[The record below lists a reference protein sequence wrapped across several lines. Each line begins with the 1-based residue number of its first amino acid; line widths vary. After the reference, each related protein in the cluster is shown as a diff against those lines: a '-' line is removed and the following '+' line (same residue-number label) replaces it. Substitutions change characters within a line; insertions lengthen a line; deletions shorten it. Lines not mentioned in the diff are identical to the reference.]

1 MKAKT
6 TEQSTNMVDSTK
18 KKKKR
23 KQTRYED
30 DQKPSKTHRI
40 DSSEN
45 EPMRVESDQKL
56 EEERPWRNLKL
67 ILSIQNKEIELQKK
81 VELAFNFVNSRVKGG
96 DSDNNEEYE
105 TVKTL
110 RLIVFL
116 SDWVQSLLISA
127 EKKVKVDGA
136 GNESGVIEAC
146 LDFRCWVIF
155 KFCLEESLKWH
166 VSLSFSRNLLRAI
179 GGIARN
185 ALSLMNSK
193 SSGSKG
199 SLFVGEGF
207 ELYSVVLDCVSLVFS
222 SQGGLLNENLDLWVS
237 TVDPVVELVLRIYS
251 LNLDGGNAGAFA
263 LQFSCLVLEP
273 FAKFLRVHPTRK
285 NGFRDFVDKLLEPL
299 MHLLGI
305 LHHQID
311 PRNHGQTRNLLKLV
325 EEVLSHGLF
334 HPSHIDGF
342 LGLYTIDKYL
352 PSNDGKSRDSKTV
365 IKSYHRH
372 LFDKLES
379 FMAGKKVMVLNGM
392 GQLFHL
398 LVDRVKKQKGAS
410 TLSEDTKLMGKIRA
424 SGQLEKYLSG
434 SSSALSDYSS
444 SNLNAETRKSL
455 FEFFAQIMEPLLIEM
470 NGYVQANL
478 VEGSAL
484 SDVLCTLK
492 SINSLLAS
500 FMHEKVYVRTE
511 DLTEGASL
519 NFLKKVH
526 DVIMSFA
533 SHLPQFSNF
542 DIANG
547 TQKEIFTDL
556 AKELLTA
563 VGYFLDI
570 EYEVIG
576 HDLVS
581 LWFMMFSYLGI
592 GLSFVDEPNPCLL
605 TTQILDLG
613 CQLVNLYSEL
623 RQVNNTIFA
632 LCKAVRLVL
641 SCDGNGDDGTSYT
654 RLLSCM
660 NSLPHEVYV
669 KSVGVL
675 LCSQEFK
682 LSFHNAIKSIPE
694 GQASGCIRQL
704 AVDISES
711 LKWMKGN
718 CAVADGKDVNKL
730 KVRDCCTLFDLQAE
744 FLGRYLSELYA
755 LVLDSLIVTTGN
767 SNLLGHSIKD
777 LMTLIC
783 PCISSLL
790 GLQPDSVNEFLFFVT
805 GRTLENGAA
814 GNRNDLLKYGLSTQ
828 WVFLCF
834 FRLYMSCRS
843 LYRQAI
849 SLMPPDTS
857 KKMSAAIGDSFTAYS
872 GKDWMEKIEWI
883 NEGYFSWIAQPSAS
897 LLDVIH
903 FISDMYLTVNV
914 PNCCPLIYVLH
925 AMALQRLADL
935 NRQIKSLEYLLQN
948 NDNSVQFELL
958 GEADLSKQRKKCKK
972 WKRHISVLN
981 QEAAGLTD
989 FMMGYVSLVT
999 DKQLVVSSPDY
1010 ASFTDTL
1017 TAEMHESNVWNLCV
1031 CAVDEK
1037 TLPTAIW
1044 WIVSQNI
1051 DIWCAHAASKKLKMF
1066 LTLLIRTSLPCVSSS
1081 SSSGGKKN
1089 INVAGCLKKI
1099 TVHHIS
1105 TELWSDSFLY
1115 EHKFVRRHLA
1125 SRFCHL
1131 LEKSALSMFSGFSI
1145 QDVDFSSSPNWTKVL
1160 GALENSLVVVSRN
1173 NHVTSDSVSASK
1185 LISHSF
1191 DKPSTEMCKERKA
1204 FQYANMKFTACLSL
1218 LNLLCWMPKEY
1229 LNSKSLALYATHILN
1244 LERIVISSL
1253 LQCQDAL
1260 SFHGHYELLRLFLSC
1275 RRTLKYII
1283 MASSEEKTEGG
1294 QIYLMTLLSEES
1306 NFVLWLFKSVFLIIR
1321 LLEALSDSGSCEI
1334 RDMVFS
1340 LMDHT
1345 SYLFLKLSKYHFSS
1359 AINSFTSEKPC
1370 REQPISGVVHEHNNL
1385 NESGLCLDSSKDAD
1399 AWRNM
1404 FFVVE
1409 GLEEQAQS
1417 LLMSLKGAICDEK
1430 LGVCAEVV
1438 TLNKLSSVLSGFS
1451 GILWGLVSAINHSGA
1466 EMSDKV
1472 KLLRSKCEPISKLN
1486 HHISAFAD
1494 FISSFLC
1501 ILVVEDDHPAGSS
1514 CDAQSLQELDCCRD
1528 PLVSGEF
1535 SLEGCNA
1542 ETESSRGKQHQNIGS
1557 ARTCSTSFNIDDDSR
1572 MADVHNKRSPFNA
1585 ANCPAS
1591 FLAEGDAI
1599 ELNCLNRHLLRGLL
1613 KGDHPEAAFL
1623 LRQLFIAASAILRLN
1638 LQISSTPSTSRL
1650 VPTFIGISEFLLLQ
1664 LVDVDEVPQ
1673 PFTFVWLDGVLRYL
1687 EELGSHFALTNPS
1700 LTRNV
1705 HAKLV
1710 ELHLRAI
1717 GKCISLQG
1725 KKATLA
1731 SHERESSTKILHGDI
1746 GLSGESLSQE
1756 PHYLNEFKSRLRM
1769 SFIVYINKPSDLHL
1783 LSAVQCLE
1791 RALVGVKEGCTMT
1804 YEINTGEDGGKVSTI
1819 VAAGID
1825 CLDLVLEHVSGRKR
1839 LSVVKRHIQN
1849 LIAALFNI
1857 IVHLQS
1863 PLIFY
1868 GKLNSNDGH
1877 NGPDSGSVILMCI
1890 EVLTRVSGKHALF
1903 ELDSWHVA
1911 QSLRIPAAVFQDI
1924 HQLRLSE
1931 APISSKSV
1939 MFMDN
1944 QNSNLVPSLNSC
1956 VVDRQFA
1963 INVFAACCKLLYTI
1977 LKHHKS
1983 ESERCIALL
1992 EESVRILLQCL
2003 ETVDIDLM
2011 IRKGYFTWE
2020 IQEGIKC
2027 TCFLRR
2033 IYEEVRQQKDVFG
2046 RHSFKFLSNYIWIY
2060 SGFGPQKTGIKREI
2074 DEALRPGVYA
2084 LIDACSADD
2093 LQYLHT
2099 VFGEGPCRNTLA
2111 TLQHDYKLNF
2121 RYEGKV

>member
-1 MKAKT
+1 
-6 TEQSTNMVDSTK
+6 MVDLTK
-18 KKKKR
+18 KKKNKR
-23 KQTRYED
+23 KQTSQED
-30 DQKPSKTHRI
+30 GQKPSKTHRI
-40 DSSEN
+40 IDSTEN
-45 EPMRVESDQKL
+45 ELIQAESDQKL
-56 EEERPWRNLKL
+56 EEGRPWRNLKL
-67 ILSIQNKEIELQKK
+67 ILSIQNKEVDLQKK
-81 VELAFNFVNSRVKGG
+81 VELAFDFVNSRVKGG
-96 DSDNNEEYE
+96 NSDDNEEYE
-105 TVKTL
+105 TVKTS

-155 KFCLEESLKWH
+155 KFCLENSLKWR
-166 VSLSFSRNLLRAI
+166 VSLSFSKNLLRAI
-179 GGIARN
+179 GCIARN
-185 ALSLMNSK
+185 ALPLLNLK
-193 SSGSKG
+193 SSGSEE
-199 SLFVGEGF
+199 SFVVGEGF
-207 ELYSVVLDCVSLVFS
+207 ELYSVVLDCVPLVFS

-237 TVDPVVELVLRIYS
+237 TVDPVLELVLRIYS
-251 LNLDGGNAGAFA
+251 LNLNGGNAGAFA
-263 LQFSCLVLEP
+263 MQFSCSMLDP

-305 LHHQID
+305 LLHQID
-311 PRNHGQTRNLLKLV
+311 LCNHDQTRNLLKLV

-334 HPSHIDGF
+334 HPTHIDGF
-342 LGLYTIDKYL
+342 LGLHNIYKYL
-352 PSNDGKSRDSKTV
+352 PSEDGKSRDSKMV

-372 LFDKLES
+372 LFDKVERI
-379 FMAGKKVMVLNGM
+379 MAAKKVLVLNGM

-398 LVDRVKKQKGAS
+398 LVDRVKMQKGAS
-410 TLSEDTKLMGKIRA
+410 ALSEDTKMTGKTRA
-424 SGQLEKYLSG
+424 SGQSEKHLSG

-444 SNLNAETRKSL
+444 TNLNAETRKSL

-470 NGYVQANL
+470 NGYVQAKL
-478 VEGSAL
+478 VVGSAL
-484 SDVLCTLK
+484 LDLLCTLK
-492 SINSLLAS
+492 SINTLLAS
-500 FMHEKVYVRTE
+500 FLHEKVYVRTE
-511 DLTEGASL
+511 DITEGASL

-526 DVIMSFA
+526 GVIMSFA
-533 SHLPQFSNF
+533 SYLPQFSNF
-542 DIANG
+542 DKTNG
-547 TQKEIFTDL
+547 LQKEIFTDL
-556 AKELLTA
+556 AKELFTA

-570 EYEVIG
+570 DYEVIG
-576 HDLVS
+576 DDLVS
-581 LWFMMFSYLGI
+581 LWFMMFSYLSI
-592 GLSFVDEPNPCLL
+592 GLSFVDVPNQCLL
-605 TTQILDLG
+605 TSQILDLG

-623 RQVNNTIFA
+623 RQVNNSIFA

-641 SCDGNGDDGTSYT
+641 SCDGDGDDETSYN

-660 NSLPHEVYV
+660 NSLPREAYT
-669 KSVGVL
+669 KSVGLL

-704 AVDISES
+704 AEDISES
-711 LKWMKGN
+711 LKWMKEN
-718 CAVADGKDVNKL
+718 CAVADGKDINKL

-767 SNLLGHSIKD
+767 SNLLGISIKD
-777 LMTLIC
+777 LMILIC
-783 PCISSLL
+783 PCISNLL
-790 GLQPDSVNEFLFFVT
+790 GLKPDSVNEFLFSVT
-805 GRTLENGAA
+805 GRTLENGDA
-814 GNRNDLLKYGLSTQ
+814 GNRNDMLKYGLSTQ
-828 WVFLCF
+828 WVFVFF
-834 FRLYMSCRS
+834 FRLFMCCRS

-857 KKMSAAIGDSFTAYS
+857 KKMSAAAGDSFTAYS

-883 NEGYFSWIAQPSAS
+883 KEGYFSWIVQPSAS

-903 FISDMYLTVNV
+903 LVSDTYLTDNV

-925 AMALQRLADL
+925 AMTLQRLVDL

-948 NDNSVQFELL
+948 NDNAVQFKLL
-958 GEADLSKQRKKCKK
+958 GEAYLSQHRKRCKK

-999 DKQLVVSSPDY
+999 DKQLVVSSLGY
-1010 ASFTDTL
+1010 ASFADTFMQ
-1017 TAEMHESNVWNLCV
+1017 EMQGSNVWNLCV
-1031 CAVDEK
+1031 CAIDEK
-1037 TLPTAIW
+1037 SLPTAIW

-1066 LTLLIRTSLPCVSSS
+1066 LSLLIRTSLPCVSNGYSIV
-1081 SSSGGKKN
+1081 GKKN
-1089 INVAGCLKKI
+1089 INEAGYLKKV
-1099 TVHHIS
+1099 TVHQIS
-1105 TELWSDSFLY
+1105 TELLSDSFLY

-1125 SRFCHL
+1125 SRFCHI
-1131 LEKSALSMFSGFSI
+1131 LEKSALSLFSGFSI

-1160 GALENSLVVVSRN
+1160 DALENSFVVVSGN
-1173 NHVTSDSVSASK
+1173 HHVTSDSDSVSK

-1191 DKPSTEMCKERKA
+1191 DEPPTEMCKERKA
-1204 FQYANMKFTACLSL
+1204 FQYANMKFTACKSL
-1218 LNLLCWMPKEY
+1218 LNLLCWMPKGY
-1229 LNSKSLALYATHILN
+1229 LKSKSLALYATHILN

-1253 LQCQDAL
+1253 LQSHDAL
-1260 SFHGHYELLRLFLSC
+1260 SFHDHYEFLRLFVSC

-1283 MASSEEKTEGG
+1283 MASCEEKTESS
-1294 QIYLMTLLSEES
+1294 QVYVMTMLCEES
-1306 NFVLWLFKSVFLIIR
+1306 VFVLWLFKSVFIVIR
-1321 LLEALSDSGSCEI
+1321 RLEALSDNCSREI
-1334 RDMVFS
+1334 REMVFS

-1345 SYLFLKLSKYHFSS
+1345 SYILLALSKYHFSS
-1359 AINSFTSEKPC
+1359 AINSFTTEKPC

-1385 NESGLCLDSSKDAD
+1385 NESDLSLDSSKDTD
-1399 AWRNM
+1399 PWKIM

-1417 LLMSLKGAICDEK
+1417 LLMSLKGSIRDEK

-1438 TLNKLSSVLSGFS
+1438 TLNKLSSVVSCFS
-1451 GILWGLVSAINHSGA
+1451 GILWGLASAINHSGA
-1466 EMSDKV
+1466 EISDKV
-1472 KLLRSKCEPISKLN
+1472 KLLRLKCEPISKLN
-1486 HHISAFAD
+1486 HRISAFAD
-1494 FISSFLC
+1494 FISSFLR
-1501 ILVVEDDHPAGSS
+1501 ILVVEDNQPPGSS
-1514 CDAQSLQELDCCRD
+1514 CDAQSFQELDCCRD
-1528 PLVSGEF
+1528 PLVSGELL
-1535 SLEGCNA
+1535 LEGCNS
-1542 ETESSRGKQHQNIGS
+1542 EIESSRGKQHQNIES
-1557 ARTCSTSFNIDDDSR
+1557 SRTCSTSSNIDDDSR
-1572 MADVHNKRSPFNA
+1572 MADVRSKRSPLEA
-1585 ANCPAS
+1585 ANGPAS
-1591 FLAEGDAI
+1591 FLAGDDLI
-1599 ELNCLNRHLLRGLL
+1599 GHKCLNRHLLQGLL

-1664 LVDVDEVPQ
+1664 LVDMVEVPQ
-1673 PFTFVWLDGVLRYL
+1673 PFTFVWLDGILRYL
-1687 EELGSHFALTNPS
+1687 EELGSHFASTNPS
-1700 LTRNV
+1700 LTRNLYT
-1705 HAKLV
+1705 KLV
-1710 ELHLRAI
+1710 ELHVRAI

-1731 SHERESSTKILHGDI
+1731 SHETESSTKVLNDNI
-1746 GLSGESLSQE
+1746 GSSGESLSQE
-1756 PHYLNEFKSRLRM
+1756 PQCLDEFKARLRT
-1769 SFIVYINKPSDLHL
+1769 SFKVFISKSSDLHL
-1783 LSAVQCLE
+1783 LSAVQCIE
-1791 RALVGVKEGCTMT
+1791 RALVGVKEGCTMI
-1804 YEINTGEDGGKVSTI
+1804 YEINTGGDGGKVSTI

-1825 CLDLVLEHVSGRKR
+1825 CLDLILEHASGRKR
-1839 LSVVKRHIQN
+1839 LNVVKRHIQN

-1863 PLIFY
+1863 QIIFY

-1890 EVLTRVSGKHALF
+1890 EVLTRVSSKHALF

-1911 QSLRIPAAVFQDI
+1911 QSLRIPAALFQDI

-1931 APISSKSV
+1931 APILSKSE
-1939 MFMDN
+1939 MFLDN

-1956 VVDRQFA
+1956 VVDRQFT

-1977 LKHHKS
+1977 LKHHKN
-1983 ESERCIALL
+1983 ESQQCIALL
-1992 EESVRILLQCL
+1992 EESVRVLLQCL
-2003 ETVDIDLM
+2003 ETVDIDLEV
-2011 IRKGYFTWE
+2011 RKGYFTWE
-2020 IQEGIKC
+2020 VQEGIKC
-2027 TCFLRR
+2027 ACFLRR
-2033 IYEEVRQQKDVFG
+2033 IYEEVKQQKDVFG
-2046 RHSFKFLSNYIWIY
+2046 RHSVKFLSNYIWIY
-2060 SGFGPQKTGIKREI
+2060 SGFGPQKTGIRREI

-2084 LIDACSADD
+2084 LIESCSADD